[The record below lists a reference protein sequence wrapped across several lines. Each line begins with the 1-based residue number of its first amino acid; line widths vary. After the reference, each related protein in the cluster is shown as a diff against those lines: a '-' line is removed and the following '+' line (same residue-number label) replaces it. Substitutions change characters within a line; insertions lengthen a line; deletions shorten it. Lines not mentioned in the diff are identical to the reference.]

1 MAEPKEKSE
10 AEWRAQLSEE
20 QYRVARQKGTE
31 PAFTGA
37 YWNAKTPGVYLCIG
51 CGEELFDASAKY
63 DSGTGWPS
71 FWAPI
76 AGERLSLEE
85 DTSLGMRRTEVA
97 CARCGSHLG
106 HLFSDG
112 PRPTG
117 QRYCLNSAAL
127 HLKPR

>member
-1 MAEPKEKSE
+1 MADPKGKSD

>member
-1 MAEPKEKSE
+1 MADPLQKSD
-10 AEWRAQLSEE
+10 AEWRVQLSEE

-37 YWNAKTPGVYLCIG
+37 YWDAKTPGVYLCIG

-71 FWAPI
+71 FSAPI
-76 AGERLSLEE
+76 AGDRLGLHE
-85 DTSLGMRRTEVA
+85 DASLGMRRTEVT